1 MTSVS
6 IVPMRAYDKLHPRLR
21 YLFGPGYPRSVEGAS
36 LAPVCRAALVALS
49 MAVLA
54 AIAMLGS
61 GCDARMT
68 PDAIQGEDASAALAI
83 TTAVSRRVTWP
94 DTVTVSGPILPWQE
108 AVIGAP
114 LNGLRLASV
123 EADVGD
129 IVVKGQVL
137 ARFDDALLK
146 AEVNRLH
153 AALAQAQ
160 ALARQARRDAQRA
173 EQLRSS
179 GALSEQSIL
188 AASTQAD
195 VADAAVRSA
204 RAALEAKQV
213 ELSYTVLR
221 ASDNGVVSA
230 RTATVGAVADAGEGL
245 FRLIRRHR
253 LEWRGEVSAH
263 RLAGIGKGQP
273 VNLVLP
279 DGSKAVAIVRQVAPT
294 LSETARTAWVYADVR
309 EPGHA
314 RAGMYAVGKIQLG
327 QSPAVVVPASAVI
340 VQDGGSHVFLVQR
353 RGAVARVSSVRVV
366 TGRKEGP
373 DVEIVEGV
381 GVGAEVALDGAGFL
395 SDGERVRVASAPA
408 GAAAQQTAPQP

>member
-1 MTSVS
+1 
-6 IVPMRAYDKLHPRLR
+6 MRAYDKLHPRIR
-21 YLFGPGYPRSVEGAS
+21 YLFGPGHQRSAKGAN
-36 LAPVCRAALVALS
+36 LALACRVWLIALS
-49 MAVLA
+49 AAALA
-54 AIAMLGS
+54 AIAMLGG

-68 PDAIQGEDASAALAI
+68 PDAVQGKDAPAALAI
-83 TTAVSRRVTWP
+83 TTAVSRRVTWL

-114 LNGLRLASV
+114 FNGLRLASV

-129 IVVKGQVL
+129 IVVKGQIL

-146 AEVNRLH
+146 AEVNRLQ

-160 ALARQARRDAQRA
+160 ALATQSRRDAQRA

-195 VADAAVRSA
+195 VADAVVRSA

-213 ELSYTVLR
+213 ELSYAVLR
-221 ASDNGVVSA
+221 ASDDGILSA
-230 RTATVGAVADAGEGL
+230 RTATVGAVPDVGEGL
-245 FRLIRRHR
+245 FRLIRQHR
-253 LEWRGEVSAH
+253 LEWRGEVGAH
-263 RLAGIGKGQP
+263 RLAGIGKGQS

-279 DGSKAVAIVRQVAPT
+279 DGSDAVATVRQVAPT
-294 LSETARTAWVYADVR
+294 LSDTSRTAWVYADLH

-314 RAGMYAVGKIQLG
+314 RAGMYALGKIRLG
-327 QSPAVVVPASAVI
+327 RSPAVIVPASAVI
-340 VQDGGSHVFLVQR
+340 VQDGRSHVFLVQR
-353 RGAVARVSSVRVV
+353 RGALARVSLVRVV
-366 TGRKEGP
+366 PGRQEGS

-381 GVGAEVALDGAGFL
+381 GAGMEVALDGAGFL
-395 SDGERVRVASAPA
+395 SDGEHVRIASLPA
-408 GAAAQQTAPQP
+408 GAAAPRTAPRP